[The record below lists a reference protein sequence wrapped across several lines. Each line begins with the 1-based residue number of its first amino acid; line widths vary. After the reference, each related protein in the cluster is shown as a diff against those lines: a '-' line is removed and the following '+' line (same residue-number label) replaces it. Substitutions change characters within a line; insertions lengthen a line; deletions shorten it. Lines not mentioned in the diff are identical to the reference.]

1 MTMTD
6 EELVAAFEST
16 ELPGDQFTHAAHVR
30 VAWCY
35 LRRSSTAEAL
45 ARFDLGL
52 RRFAAANGAAGKYH
66 ATITTAFMLVI
77 AERLEDAR
85 DLTWAEFAAR
95 HPELL
100 TNHPSILAR
109 YYRADTLTS
118 DRARRVFVMPDRL
131 PAED

>member
-16 ELPGDQFTHAAHVR
+16 ELRGDQFTHAAHVR

-35 LRRSSTAEAL
+35 LRRLSTAEAL

-66 ATITTAFMLVI
+66 ATITTAFMLLI
-77 AERLEDAR
+77 AERLDGVR
-85 DLTWAEFAAR
+85 DLAWAEFSAR

-100 TNHPSILAR
+100 IRQPSLLSQ
-109 YYRADTLTS
+109 YYRAETLTS
-118 DRARRVFVMPDRL
+118 DRARRIFVMTDRL
-131 PAED
+131 PAGR